1 MFPLKNS
8 TGIAEAYLSL
18 ERWTL

>member
-1 MFPLKNS
+1 MFPFKNS